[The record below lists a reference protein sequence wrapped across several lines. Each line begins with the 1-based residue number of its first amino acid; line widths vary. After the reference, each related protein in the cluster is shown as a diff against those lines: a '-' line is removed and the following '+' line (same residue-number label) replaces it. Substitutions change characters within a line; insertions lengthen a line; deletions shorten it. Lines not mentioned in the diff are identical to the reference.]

1 VQQGQWKAD
10 MTVSIVVA
18 SGKGGVGKTS
28 VSVNLGLCFAR
39 QGRRTILFDADFG
52 MANAH
57 ILIGAN
63 PKRFIMDVLDGSSS
77 MTDILCD
84 APHGMKFISGGSGL
98 LDMLNVEKTTRYQTI
113 RMVDELHD
121 EAEVLIV
128 DAPAGASDNS
138 IAFVGAADH
147 VVVVLVGEPT
157 SFLDAYSLIK
167 AANIESNVQ
176 NFNIVVNMA
185 RNAGEARAHFDKF
198 NATVGRFL
206 DVNLKF
212 AGHLPLSDRMRRAI
226 VQRRPIG
233 MESSQLPENRSFM
246 AMSKAV
252 LESPKNLHAGIR
264 FFSENEAAIA
274 GT

>member
-1 VQQGQWKAD
+1 MA
-10 MTVSIVVA
+10 TSIVVA

-28 VSVNLGLCFAR
+28 IAVNLGLTMSR
-39 QGRRTILFDADFG
+39 IGRRVALLDADFG

-57 ILIGAN
+57 ILLGVN
-63 PKRFIMDVLDGSSS
+63 PDHYIIDAINGEVTVEAAM
-77 MTDILCD
+77 CD
-84 APHGMKFISGGSGL
+84 APLGMKFMSGGSGL
-98 LDMLNVEKTTRYQTI
+98 LEMLNLDEKTRYQSI
-113 RMVDELHD
+113 RMMNEISTKTD
-121 EAEVLIV
+121 VLV
-128 DAPAGASDNS
+128 ADAPAGASDSS
-138 IAFVGAADH
+138 IAFVTAADR

>member
-1 VQQGQWKAD
+1 

-77 MTDILCD
+77 MADILCD

-98 LDMLNVEKTTRYQTI
+98 LEMLNVEKTTRYHTI
-113 RMVDELHD
+113 RLVDELRD
-121 EAEVLIV
+121 ETEILIV

-185 RNAGEARAHFDKF
+185 RNASEARAHFDKF

-233 MESSQLPENRSFM
+233 MESGQLPENRSFM

-252 LESPKNLHAGIR
+252 LESPKNLHTGIR
-264 FFSENEAAIA
+264 FFSENETAAV

>member
-1 VQQGQWKAD
+1 

-63 PKRFIMDVLDGSSS
+63 PKHFIMDVLDGSSS

-98 LDMLNVEKTTRYQTI
+98 LDMLNVDKTTRYQTI
-113 RMVDELHD
+113 RIVDELHD
-121 EAEVLIV
+121 QAEVLIV